1 MVTFLHRTARR
12 VIAAVEKQYMDG
24 TAEFHPENF
33 LNDPLVFTYGDG
45 KILAA
50 NTAVITDTNVRGTL
64 IVEDD
69 CVVSGVHVRENT
81 VVILKKGSRVV
92 NALFGDLSGADTC
105 IEIGDNSNVSSVYI
119 PSSRCTIG
127 KDAVL
132 LHGVI
137 RGNSVTIEAGC
148 MLLDFDIESD
158 TLKVGKDLTMLGAA
172 LNVNC
177 SAVCVIGDS
186 ACMVLQYMIDKED
199 IKRKAAYLIDNVKAG
214 VAYNGFDSSNRI
226 NCQLAAKTALVGS
239 NCLFATG
246 FKIEAINRIHIGD
259 STKVVMIEGYQK
271 PRENIVGF
279 SLRSGEI
286 LIGRENM
293 LIANRYYGESFS
305 ALGDDTLSC
314 FSCVHTGA
322 GATILCQ
329 LDLGVRADCSYVGSF
344 RTGKKRRF
352 QGYPHFTTIC
362 RIKVNPGNTI
372 VV

>member
-12 VIAAVEKQYMDG
+12 AIAAVEKQYMDG
-24 TAEFHPENF
+24 TVELNPEKL

-50 NTAVITDTNVRGTL
+50 NTAVITDASVRGML
-64 IVEDD
+64 IVEDY

-81 VVILKKGSRVV
+81 LVIVKKGSRVV
-92 NALFGDLSGADTC
+92 NASFGDPGVDTR
-105 IEIGDNSNVSSVYI
+105 IEIGDNSNVASVRI
-119 PSSRCTIG
+119 HSRRCTIG
-127 KDAVL
+127 KDSVL
-132 LHGVI
+132 LRGVI
-137 RGNSVTIEAGC
+137 RGNSVTIETGC

-158 TLKVGKDLTMLGAA
+158 TLKVGKDLIMLGAS
-172 LNVNC
+172 LKVNG

-186 ACMVLQYMIDKED
+186 VCMVLQYRIDKED
-199 IKRKAAYLIDNVKAG
+199 IEKEAAYLIANVKAG
-214 VAYNGFDSSNRI
+214 VEYNSYDSSNRI

-259 STKVVMIEGYQK
+259 ATKVVMIEGYQE

-286 LIGRENM
+286 LIGRDNT
-293 LIANRYYGESFS
+293 LIANKYYGESFS

-314 FSCVHTGA
+314 FSCIHTGA
-322 GATILCQ
+322 GVTILCQ
-329 LDLGVRADCSYVGSF
+329 LGLGVRADCSYVGSF

-352 QGYPHFTTIC
+352 QGYSHFTTIC
-362 RIKVNPGNTI
+362 RITVSPGNTI

>member
-12 VIAAVEKQYMDG
+12 AIAAVEKQYMDG
-24 TAEFHPENF
+24 TAELHPENL

-50 NTAVITDTNVRGTL
+50 NTAVITNASVRGTL
-64 IVEDD
+64 IVEDA

-81 VVILKKGSRVV
+81 VVIIKKGSRVV
-92 NALFGDLSGADTC
+92 DGLFGDLYGADTC
-105 IEIGDNSNVSSVYI
+105 IEIGDNSNVASVYI
-119 PSSRCTIG
+119 HSRRCTIG

-137 RGNSVTIEAGC
+137 RGDLVTIEAGC
-148 MLLDFDIESD
+148 MLLDFDIKSN
-158 TLKVGKDLTMLGAA
+158 TLKVGKDLIMLGAA
-172 LNVNC
+172 LNVNG

-186 ACMVLQYMIDKED
+186 VCMTPQYGADKEA
-199 IKRKAAYLIDNVKAG
+199 IKREAEQLIANAKADTS
-214 VAYNGFDSSNRI
+214 YNSVGSSNRI
-226 NCQLAAKTALVGS
+226 NCQLEAKTALVGS
-239 NCLFATG
+239 NCLFAAG
-246 FKIEAINRIHIGD
+246 FKITAINRLHIGD
-259 STKVVMIEGYQK
+259 ATKVAMIEGYQK

-293 LIANRYYGESFS
+293 LIADKYYGESFS

-314 FSCVHTGA
+314 FSCIHTGA
-322 GATILCQ
+322 GVTILCQ
-329 LDLGVRADCSYVGSF
+329 LGLGVRADCSYARSF
-344 RTGKKRRF
+344 KTGKKRRF
-352 QGYPHFTTIC
+352 QGYHHFTTIC